1 MTIMSEGYVIK
12 LTGSLFEKS
21 SSHSLV
27 SFADTLKN
35 YISRY
40 RFAVVCGGGNTL
52 RHWLDILRSKS
63 SVSEYSLDLLGI
75 GFTRLNARILINL
88 LYPIVHEQIPESV
101 ESALEAIYT
110 TNKIVVL
117 GGLSPGFS
125 TNAVA
130 SFISRETGFSL
141 INVTRAGGVYNRDP
155 SLYKDAKKLKEIYI
169 DDLIKILSREGET
182 AGNYP
187 LFDMTSLNIIKKY
200 RIPTYV
206 ISTDVSDLEAV
217 LNGGSAGTKILFT

>member
-1 MTIMSEGYVIK
+1 MTILSEGYVIK
-12 LTGSLFEKS
+12 LTGSLFEKGS
-21 SSHSLV
+21 SQVLV
-27 SFADTLKN
+27 NFANILRN
-35 YISRY
+35 YADRY

-52 RHWLDILRSKS
+52 RYWLDVLRSKS

-88 LYPIVHEQIPESV
+88 LYPNVYGQIPESI

-141 INVTRAGGVYNRDP
+141 INVTRAGGVYNKDP
-155 SLYKDAKKLKEIYI
+155 SQYKDSKKLKEIHI
-169 DDLIKILSREGET
+169 DDLIKILSREAEA

-206 ISTDVSDLEAV
+206 ISTNISDLEAI
-217 LNGGSAGTKILFT
+217 LNGGSAGTRILFT